1 MNLAKYKDIKG
12 FMPEHEGKALYKWAR
27 KFSEYGPLL
36 EIGTYCGK
44 SSMFL
49 SEGAQAN
56 NQYVYTID
64 HHMGSEEHQVNEE
77 YFDIEIFDEL
87 SKRINSFPL
96 FLENINNFGIKNI
109 VPIVNESS
117 LVAESWSSPL
127 AMVFID
133 GGHSLETAMN
143 DFMSWHEKIISGG
156 ALVIHD
162 IFENSEDGGQA
173 PYEVYM
179 HALRNGFND
188 FDRVDTIVCLK
199 KS

>member
-96 FLENINNFGIKNI
+96 FLKNIHNFGIKNI

-117 LVAESWSSPL
+117 LVAESWNSPL

-143 DFMSWHEKIISGG
+143 DFISWHEKIISGG

-162 IFENSEDGGQA
+162 IFENPEDGGQA

-179 HALRNGFND
+179 HALKNGFND